1 MKMLSIFPKGITLTA
16 FPVIGYCIGW
26 YLDKKET
33 ERLVLFRDKSAL
45 YGRILKEGEK
55 PTWP

>member
-1 MKMLSIFPKGITLTA
+1 MLSIFPKGITLTA